1 MKSPAAL
8 ALLALSAACVSPA
21 LATVTIS
28 TGKTKNMTCE
38 DGACV
43 PTSRVANL
51 NTADLANM
59 LAAGDAKVFTGNG
72 AVSIQVT
79 APLSWTSA
87 NTLTLTA
94 DHSVSIRAGVTVAG
108 PGGLTIVDNRL
119 ADGGQLVF
127 SPGGSVSFWDTT
139 SGLSINAVSFTLVA
153 DLATLAGDIAA
164 NPSGAYALTKNYN
177 AFTDGIYLHSPIP
190 TPFTGTFEGLGNTID
205 QLPIQNASDTDLET
219 GLFSEID
226 SGGTVEDIYLTNLNI
241 NVLGTSSVG
250 GLVGDNM
257 GGTIFNT
264 STSGTITATGD
275 VGGLVG
281 DNLGGII
288 FIAQSSVNISGAFN
302 AGGIA
307 GSDTGTI
314 TSAHASGTV
323 SSGSYFA
330 GGLVGEEEGKVSL
343 SSARGNVGG
352 ARYGGGFVGVSYGA
366 DISFC
371 FATGA
376 VGHGAAPKGG
386 ARGSRGGLVTGG
398 FVGESA
404 SSEIANSYATGS
416 VTGVGAK
423 HTTPGAGGFAGKN
436 ESWISSSYSTGKV
449 TSDHDRGYVGG
460 LVGIETR
467 SNGSSGLSETVWDID
482 TSGIDATHGAGN
494 KVSEKGVKG
503 LTTAEFTSGLP
514 KEFDPNVWA
523 ETPGIN
529 NGYPYLLA
537 NPLQ

>member
-1 MKSPAAL
+1 MRANLLCGAAFA
-8 ALLALSAACVSPA
+8 ALLAAPA
-21 LATVTIS
+21 FATVTIS
-28 TGKTKNMTCE
+28 TGKTKNMTCQ

-43 PTSRVANL
+43 PTARVANL
-51 NTADLANM
+51 NVTDLANM

-79 APLSWTSA
+79 APFSWTSSSM
-87 NTLTLTA
+87 LTLTA
-94 DHSVSIRAGVTVAG
+94 DHSVSFRAGVTVAG

-119 ADGGQLVF
+119 NDGGQLVF

-139 SGLSINAVSFTLVA
+139 NALSINAVSFTLVA
-153 DLATLAGDIAA
+153 DLATLASDIAA
-164 NPSGAYALTKNYN
+164 NPAGAYALTKNYN
-177 AFTDGIYLHSPIP
+177 AFSDGIYLHSPIP

-205 QLPIQNASDTDLET
+205 QISIQNGSDNDSET

-226 SGGTVEDIYLTNLNI
+226 SGGTVGDIYLTNLNI
-241 NVLGTSSVG
+241 NVHNTSSVG

-257 GGTIFNT
+257 GGTIVNAL
-264 STSGTITATGD
+264 TSGTVTGID
-275 VGGLVG
+275 YVGGLVG
-281 DNLGGII
+281 VNEGGTILV
-288 FIAQSSVNISGAFN
+288 AQSSVNISGGE

-307 GSDTGTI
+307 GYDGGTI

-323 SSGSYFA
+323 SSGSQVA
-330 GGLVGEEEGKVSL
+330 GGLVGEEHGKVSL
-343 SSARGNVGG
+343 SSASGNVGG
-352 ARYGGGFVGVSYGA
+352 ARYGGGFVGYSFGA
-366 DISFC
+366 QITSC

-398 FVGESA
+398 FVGYST
-404 SSEIANSYATGS
+404 SSEIQYSYATGS

-423 HTTPGAGGFAGKN
+423 HTTPGAGGFAGRN

-449 TSDHDRGYVGG
+449 TSAHDRGYVGG
-460 LVGIETR
+460 LVGIEIR
-467 SNGSSGLSETVWDID
+467 SNGSSGLSKTVWDID

-529 NGYPYLLA
+529 NGYPYLLG
-537 NPLQ
+537 NPPH